1 MVLPGLL
8 YLLKG
13 GCKVP
18 YSIVITE
25 TLSRVVSVD
34 AESPDGAV
42 EKVRSLYHES
52 EIVLDSSN
60 FVDVDFAIKEL

>member
-1 MVLPGLL
+1 MS
-8 YLLKG
+8 
-13 GCKVP
+13 

-42 EKVRSLYHES
+42 EKVRSLYRKS
-52 EIVLDSSN
+52 EIVLYSSN
-60 FVDVDFAIKEL
+60 FVDVDFAIKKS

>member
-1 MVLPGLL
+1 MS
-8 YLLKG
+8 
-13 GCKVP
+13 